1 MNNVVVSIL
10 INQKLIWI
18 IEDKYVYLM
27 LWLFYRI
34 VTCKVKLVDLTI
46 ASVTVHKL
54 QIQYLICK

>member
-18 IEDKYVYLM
+18 IENKYVYLM
-27 LWLFYRI
+27 LRLFYRI
-34 VTCKVKLVDLTI
+34 VTCKVKLVDLTT

-54 QIQYLICK
+54 QIQYLIFK